1 MQEQKLDSDLPVR
14 RRYDEQPRFSVGI
27 SKICYLEQEGLSPDF
42 LEDRA
47 RGKNWH
53 AVTLLGNTLAGE
65 AGVRKK
71 GSESEKG
78 EHV

>member
-1 MQEQKLDSDLPVR
+1 M
-14 RRYDEQPRFSVGI
+14 GI
-27 SKICYLEQEGLSPDF
+27 SKICSLEQEGLGPDF

-47 RGKNWH
+47 RGKNLH

-78 EHV
+78 ERV

>member
-1 MQEQKLDSDLPVR
+1 MQEQKLNSDLSIR

-27 SKICYLEQEGLSPDF
+27 SKIWNLEQEGLSPDF

-47 RGKNWH
+47 RGKNLH

-71 GSESEKG
+71 GNESEKG